1 VSIIESL
8 KKLVDPGTARD
19 EQARRRAAMEAPA
32 RDDAADEPDYECRV
46 CAYVGVEPLF
56 CPECLAETM
65 RPTGKRRAEAAS
77 PPQPSEPEPVTL
89 TPDGTLDLH
98 TFKPSEVGDLIAE
111 YVETSAARGLR
122 HIRVVHGKG
131 TGRLKRTVE
140 RALAREPLVEHFVQA
155 DESAGGWG
163 ATLVTLRRHADQR

>member
-32 RDDAADEPDYECRV
+32 RDDAGAEPESECRV
-46 CAYVGVEPLF
+46 CGYIGVEPAF
-56 CPECLAETM
+56 CPDCLAETM
-65 RPTGKRRAEAAS
+65 RPARARRE
-77 PPQPSEPEPVTL
+77 QPVHAPAPAEPEPVTL

-98 TFKPSEVGDLIAE
+98 TFKPSEVDDLIAE
-111 YVETSAARGLR
+111 YVQASAARGLR
-122 HIRVVHGKG
+122 FIRVVHGKG
-131 TGRLKRTVE
+131 TGRLKRHVE
-140 RALAREPLVEHFVQA
+140 RALAREPLVERFVQA

-163 ATLVTLRRHADQR
+163 ATLVTLRAP